1 MPNRYDIGMTQST
14 YSAASDRYTKM
25 PYRHCGRSGLKMPQ
39 VSIGGW
45 HNFQDVDFVRRL
57 LCRAFDLG
65 VNCIDLAN
73 NYGTQT
79 RQPGIAETNTGI
91 ILKNELKAHRD
102 ELLIATKAG
111 YDMWAGPFGS
121 GGSRKYLLA
130 SLDQSLKRLQLDYV
144 DIFYHHVPDV
154 NAPVEESMGALE
166 QAVKSG
172 KALYAGISN
181 YGGEITNHAAGI
193 LQQARVPLV
202 VNQSYYSMLN
212 RGVEDQ
218 ALDACDRAGIGFVA
232 FCPLA
237 QGVLTDRYLKDIP
250 PDSRAGC
257 GTGFLKK
264 DQITPALRNKVIALN
279 EIAQRRGQTLAGMSL
294 TWLLKRS
301 TVCSV
306 LVGASKVEQLE
317 ANVRETE
324 KAITFSSEELAQID
338 QVLNS

>member
-1 MPNRYDIGMTQST
+1 MTQST
-14 YSAASDRYTKM
+14 YVAADDRYQKM
-25 PYRHCGRSGLKMPQ
+25 PYRRCGRSGLKMPQ

-45 HNFQDVDFVRRL
+45 HNFQDVDFVRKL

-65 VNCIDLAN
+65 VNCFDLAN

-79 RQPGIAETNTGI
+79 KQPGIAETNTGI
-91 ILKNELKAHRD
+91 VLKNELKAHRD

-111 YDMWAGPFGS
+111 YDMWAGPFGT
-121 GGSRKYLLA
+121 GGSRKYLLS

-154 NAPVEESMGALE
+154 HTPVEESMGALE

-181 YGGEITNHAAGI
+181 YGADLTRHGADI
-193 LQQARVPLV
+193 LARARVPLV

-212 RGVEDQ
+212 RNVEDQ
-218 ALDACDRAGIGFVA
+218 MLDACDQAGVGFVA
-232 FCPLA
+232 FCPLG

-250 PDSRAGC
+250 ADSRAGC

-264 DQITPALRNKVIALN
+264 DQITQPLRNKVIALN
-279 EIAQRRGQTLAGMSL
+279 DIAQKRGQTLAGMAL

-306 LVGASKVEQLE
+306 LVGASKIEQLE

-324 KAITFSSEELAQID
+324 KVVAFSAEELAQID
-338 QVLNS
+338 AVLNV